1 MCLTRFKIKMD
12 KEAREFLE
20 NMMGQINSRFESM
33 ETELKSFRQ
42 ETNNRFDNL
51 ESGQKEIKTLVE

>member
-1 MCLTRFKIKMD
+1 MD